1 MKAMNITRTH
11 RDQALSADGS
21 TARST
26 ENDAVEPRKHRP
38 TRLSGAHVWLL
49 IGAIV
54 LVLLS
59 IFVAQNTQSTKI
71 SFVGTSIHVAL
82 AVALLIAAAAG
93 GLLVGAIG
101 GARIGQ
107 LRRTIRRDRQSTRR
121 L

>member
-1 MKAMNITRTH
+1 MNITRTH
-11 RDQALSADGS
+11 RDQALSADDP

-26 ENDAVEPRKHRP
+26 ENDEVEPRKHRP
-38 TRLSGAHVWLL
+38 TRLSGAHAWLL
-49 IGAIV
+49 IGAVV
-54 LVLLS
+54 LAVLS
-59 IFVAQNTQSTKI
+59 IFVAQNTQPTKI
-71 SFVGTSIHVAL
+71 SFVGASIHVAL